1 MNEDLFD
8 VKEFLE
14 RVQED
19 KELLVEL
26 IGIYLEDYEGKRKIL
41 GEAIVANDYEA
52 VRSVA
57 HSLKGSSGNISAKSL
72 RELFWKLEDM
82 GKANNLNGAADLLQ
96 NVDGIFA
103 QFVKRVSNLK
113 EEMGV

>member
-1 MNEDLFD
+1 
-8 VKEFLE
+8 
-14 RVQED
+14 
-19 KELLVEL
+19 VEL
-26 IGIYLEDYEGKRKIL
+26 IGIYLEDYEEKRKTL
-41 GEAIVANDYEA
+41 GEAVDGNNYEV

-82 GKANNLNGAADLLQ
+82 GKANNLNGAQDILKQ
-96 NVDGIFA
+96 VDVIFA
-103 QFVKRVSNLK
+103 QFQQRVAHLK

>member
-14 RVQED
+14 RVQDD

-41 GEAIVANDYEA
+41 GEAIVNNDYEA

-82 GKANNLNGAADLLQ
+82 GKANNLNGASDLLQ
-96 NVDGIFA
+96 KVDGIFE

>member
-1 MNEDLFD
+1 MDENLFD

-14 RVQED
+14 RVQDD

-26 IGIYLEDYEGKRKIL
+26 IGIYLEDYEGKRKTL
-41 GEAIVANDYEA
+41 GEAIADNHCEV
-52 VRSVA
+52 VRNVA

-72 RELFWKLEDM
+72 HVLFWKLEDM
-82 GKANNLNGAADLLQ
+82 GKSNNLDGAKDILQ
-96 NVDGIFA
+96 QIDGIFA
-103 QFVKRVSNLK
+103 EFVKRVAHLK